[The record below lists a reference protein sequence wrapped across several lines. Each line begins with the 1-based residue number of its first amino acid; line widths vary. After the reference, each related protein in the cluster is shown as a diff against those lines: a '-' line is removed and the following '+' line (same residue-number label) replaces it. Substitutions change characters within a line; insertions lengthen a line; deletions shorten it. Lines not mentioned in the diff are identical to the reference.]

1 MVKYRPEVEDMS
13 VVLAIVL
20 SYLFGSIPWGLV
32 IGQVFFH
39 KDIRKEGSGNSGGT
53 NAGRVLGKPIGVLVI
68 ALDAL
73 KGFISMCIAH
83 YIAPGT
89 EIYAGLA
96 CCIGHCFPIFAG
108 FHGGKAVATSYGFFL
123 GITLFVTH
131 TWFYTFALPILAFFI
146 ILFFSRMVS
155 FSSMSALWI
164 TAIAS
169 LILYFNHTIGDIAV
183 PVSLLLLA
191 CFVTYRHKANI
202 KRIINHEES
211 HIQWMGRAPWEK

>member
-1 MVKYRPEVEDMS
+1 MS
-13 VVLAIVL
+13 IFIAIVF

-32 IGQVFFH
+32 IGKVFFH
-39 KDIRKEGSGNSGGT
+39 KDIRKEGSGNAGGT

-73 KGFISMCIAH
+73 KGFISMTLAH
-83 YIAPGT
+83 FIAPGT

-131 TWFYTFALPILAFFI
+131 EWFATFILPILAFFI

-164 TAIAS
+164 TGIVS
-169 LILYFNHTIGDIAV
+169 LILCFIHKVEWIV
-183 PVSLLLLA
+183 PVSILLLSA
-191 CFVTYRHKANI
+191 FVTYRHKANI
-202 KRIINHEES
+202 QRIMNGTES
-211 HIQWMGRAPWEK
+211 HIKWMGKAPWEK

>member
-1 MVKYRPEVEDMS
+1 MPVIF
-13 VVLAIVL
+13 AIVL

-32 IGQVFFH
+32 IGKVFFH

-73 KGFISMCIAH
+73 KGLISMILAH
-83 YIAPGT
+83 FIAPGT

-108 FHGGKAVATSYGFFL
+108 FKGGKAVATSYGFFL

-131 TWFYTFALPILAFFI
+131 EWFATFILPILAFFV

-164 TAIAS
+164 TGIVS
-169 LILYFNHTIGDIAV
+169 LLLYFNHKVELVV
-183 PVSLLLLA
+183 PISILLLSA
-191 CFVTYRHKANI
+191 FVTYRHKANI
-202 KRIINHEES
+202 ERIKNGTES
-211 HIQWMGRAPWEK
+211 HIQWMGKAPWEK

>member
-1 MVKYRPEVEDMS
+1 MS
-13 VVLAIVL
+13 IFIAIVF

-32 IGQVFFH
+32 IGKVFFH
-39 KDIRKEGSGNSGGT
+39 KDIRKEGSGNAGGT

-68 ALDAL
+68 ALDAF
-73 KGFISMCIAH
+73 KGFISMCVAH
-83 YIAPGT
+83 FIAPGT

-131 TWFYTFALPILAFFI
+131 EWFATFILPILAFFI

-164 TAIAS
+164 TGIVS
-169 LILYFNHTIGDIAV
+169 LVLCLQSKVEWIV
-183 PVSLLLLA
+183 PVSILLLSA
-191 CFVTYRHKANI
+191 FVTYRHKANI
-202 KRIINHEES
+202 QRIINGSES
-211 HIQWMGRAPWEK
+211 HIKWMGKAPWEK